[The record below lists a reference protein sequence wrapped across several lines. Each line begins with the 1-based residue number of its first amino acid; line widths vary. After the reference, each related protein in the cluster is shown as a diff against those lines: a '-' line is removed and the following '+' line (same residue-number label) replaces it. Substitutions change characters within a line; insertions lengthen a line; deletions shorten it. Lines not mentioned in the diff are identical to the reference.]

1 MFRITNDSKLMKFK
15 KKAMR
20 QEQKK
25 IMEQYRKLKKKKPK
39 KAWFD
44 TTQRKVGMLKFDI
57 IIIWYNI
64 LFLL

>member
-1 MFRITNDSKLMKFK
+1 
-15 KKAMR
+15 MR

-25 IMEQYRKLKKKKPK
+25 IMEQYHKLKKKKPK

-57 IIIWYNI
+57 IIIISHIYNGI
-64 LFLL
+64 YCFYCKKYLS